1 MGENK
6 RKLNEQL
13 DRLQEEL
20 PKPVAKPV
28 RKLRR
33 PDWKWVRIPA
43 GILLLAAG
51 LISATPGL
59 NSRFAGGLALL
70 AIDVP
75 FLRKPTAR
83 ALQWGLDKWHAWPGS
98 GAPRAD
104 ENVTAPRP

>member
-6 RKLNEQL
+6 RKLDEQL

-20 PKPVAKPV
+20 PKPAAKPV

-43 GILLLAAG
+43 GILLVTAG
-51 LISATPGL
+51 LISVTPGL
-59 NSRFAGGLALL
+59 NSRFAAGLALL

-75 FLRKPTAR
+75 FLRKPAAR
-83 ALQWGLDKWHAWPGS
+83 LIEWGLDKWHAWRGS
-98 GAPRAD
+98 SAPQPE
-104 ENVTAPRP
+104 ENATAQRP